1 MTRVRVILCLVLILF
16 ASGTRA
22 QQSMDP
28 LPCSYYSGQ
37 QETLAAAVGAN
48 SRSVLWV
55 HRQGKDFPPC
65 LDVLPSK
72 SPYWIVNRDDRNRRF
87 YVFTHDAISGV
98 YSSSTRRNNFVT
110 LDELSRGVENISAA
124 GPSVG
129 NELPITRFASDVYA
143 SENYSDLKLVL
154 SGTLAG
160 ILLAIGLWRRDQKWG
175 LIAARAAAGCPL
187 ALYAGGMPGFILWML
202 TLPWI
207 FAAFLPVRITLGATA
222 LIVVMDQLTG
232 LRYGDFSPL
241 QGYFGPG
248 IRFYGV
254 GNELLGIITGTL
266 AVCVSK
272 RYRVYAC
279 IGCVLF
285 FGNASL
291 GADFGAVVTFAAL
304 IATDTIPRLS
314 WFGKLT
320 KPTVLLASIIIG
332 IITAFAAAVLDMV
345 FSPHMS
351 HGGAALAS
359 ASSKQSGIVQLF
371 DIIWR
376 KVLMNIEI
384 ALRPPTMVAF
394 LAVVV
399 LTWLGR
405 RVFVVR
411 LPWQSGIHYLSLAVV
426 LSLVFNDSGVV
437 TALMALLPALAMIPE
452 VHKSN
457 G

>member
-37 QETLAAAVGAN
+37 QETLAAAVGA
-48 SRSVLWV
+48 STRSVLWV

-110 LDELSRGVENISAA
+110 LDELSRGVENIPAA

-129 NELPITRFASDVYA
+129 NELPITRFASNVYA
-143 SENYSDLKLVL
+143 SEDHSDLKLVL

-160 ILLAIGLWRRDQKWG
+160 ILLAIGLWRREQKWG

-187 ALYAGGMPGFILWML
+187 ALYAGGTPGLILWML

-207 FAAFLPVRITLGATA
+207 LAALLPVRITLGVTA
-222 LIVVMDQLTG
+222 VIVVIDQFTG

-266 AVCVSK
+266 AVCVPK
-272 RYRVYAC
+272 VYRVHAC
-279 IGCVLF
+279 IACVLF

-304 IATDTIPRLS
+304 AAMDILLS
-314 WFGKLT
+314 FNLFRSRKTEWLLV
-320 KPTVLLASIIIG
+320 PAVLIG
-332 IITAFAAAVLDMV
+332 MIAAVVAAWLDMM
-345 FSPHMS
+345 FSPKMS
-351 HGGAALAS
+351 HAGAAMTA
-359 ASSKQSGIVQLF
+359 AKTSGVGHLIDIVG
-371 DIIWR
+371 R

-399 LTWLGR
+399 LIWLGR

-411 LPWQSGIHYLSLAVV
+411 LPWQSGTRYLSLAVV

-452 VHKSN
+452 VHQSN

>member
-72 SPYWIVNRDDRNRRF
+72 PPYWIVNRDDKNRRF

-110 LDELSRGVENISAA
+110 LDELSRGVENIPAA

-129 NELPITRFASDVYA
+129 NELPITRFASNVYA
-143 SENYSDLKLVL
+143 SEDHSDLKLVL

-160 ILLAIGLWRRDQKWG
+160 ILLAIGLWRREQKWG

-187 ALYAGGMPGFILWML
+187 ALYAGGTPGLILWML

-207 FAAFLPVRITLGATA
+207 LAAFLPVRVTLGATA

-266 AVCVSK
+266 AVCIPKV
-272 RYRVYAC
+272 YRVHAC
-279 IGCVLF
+279 IACVLF

-304 IATDTIPRLS
+304 AAIDILRSFNFFRSRKTE
-314 WFGKLT
+314 W
-320 KPTVLLASIIIG
+320 LLAPAVLIG
-332 IITAFAAAVLDMV
+332 MITAVAAAWLDMM
-345 FSPHMS
+345 FSPKMS
-351 HGGAALAS
+351 HAGAAMTA
-359 ASSKQSGIVQLF
+359 AKTSGVGHLIDIVG
-371 DIIWR
+371 R

-399 LTWLGR
+399 LIWLGR
-405 RVFVVR
+405 WVFVVR
-411 LPWQSGIHYLSLAVV
+411 LPWQSGIRYLSLAAV
-426 LSLVFNDSGVV
+426 LGLVFNDSGVV

-452 VHKSN
+452 VHQSN

>member
-16 ASGTRA
+16 ASGTHA

-72 SPYWIVNRDDRNRRF
+72 PLYWIVNRDDRNRRF

-110 LDELSRGVENISAA
+110 LDELSRGVENIPAA

-129 NELPITRFASDVYA
+129 NELPITRFASNVYA
-143 SENYSDLKLVL
+143 SEDHSDLKLVL

-160 ILLAIGLWRRDQKWG
+160 ILLAIGLWRREQKWG
-175 LIAARAAAGCPL
+175 LVAARAAAGCPL
-187 ALYAGGMPGFILWML
+187 ALYAGGTPGLILWML

-207 FAAFLPVRITLGATA
+207 LAAFLPVRITLGATA

-266 AVCVSK
+266 AVCVPK
-272 RYRVYAC
+272 KFRVIAAVAC
-279 IGCVLF
+279 VAF

-304 IATDTIPRLS
+304 AAMDILRSFNLFRSRKTE
-314 WFGKLT
+314 W
-320 KPTVLLASIIIG
+320 LLAPAVLIG
-332 IITAFAAAVLDMV
+332 MITAVAAAWLDMM
-345 FSPHMS
+345 FSPKMS
-351 HGGAALAS
+351 HAGAAMS
-359 ASSKQSGIVQLF
+359 AAKTSGVGHLIDIVG
-371 DIIWR
+371 R

-399 LTWLGR
+399 LIWLGR

-411 LPWQSGIHYLSLAVV
+411 LPWQSGIRYLNLAVV

-452 VHKSN
+452 VHQSN

>member
-16 ASGTRA
+16 GSGTRA
-22 QQSMDP
+22 QQSIDP

-37 QETLAAAVGAN
+37 QDTLAAAVAAN

-65 LDVLPSK
+65 IDVHPAK
-72 SPYWIVNRDDRNRRF
+72 PPHWIVNREDRNRRF

-98 YSSSTRRNNFVT
+98 YSSSTRRNDFVT
-110 LDELSRGVENISAA
+110 LDELSRGVENLSAA
-124 GPSVG
+124 GPSDG
-129 NELPITRFASDVYA
+129 KALPIIQFASNVYA
-143 SENYSDLKLVL
+143 AEYRSDLKLIL

-160 ILLAIGLWRRDQKWG
+160 ILLAIGLWKRDQKWG

-187 ALYAGGMPGFILWML
+187 ALYAGGTPGLIFWML
-202 TLPWI
+202 ISPW
-207 FAAFLPVRITLGATA
+207 FLSAFIPVRITLGITT
-222 LIVVMDQLTG
+222 LIVLLDQITG
-232 LRYGDFSPL
+232 LRLGDFSPL
-241 QGYFGPG
+241 QGYFGSG

-266 AVCVSK
+266 AVCVPK
-272 RYRVYAC
+272 KFRVQSA
-279 IGCVLF
+279 IACVLF

-304 IATDTIPRLS
+304 AAMDILRSFNHFRSRKTE
-314 WFGKLT
+314 W
-320 KPTVLLASIIIG
+320 LLAPAVLVG
-332 IITAFAAAVLDMV
+332 MITAVGAAWLDMM
-345 FSPHMS
+345 FSPKMS
-351 HGGAALAS
+351 HAGAAMTA
-359 ASSKQSGIVQLF
+359 AKTSGVGHLIDIV
-371 DIIWR
+371 WR
-376 KVLMNIEI
+376 KVLMNVEI
-384 ALRPPTMVAF
+384 ALRPPTLVAF
-394 LAVVV
+394 LAVA
-399 LTWLGR
+399 LLIWLGR

-411 LPWQSGIHYLSLAVV
+411 LPWQSGIRYLSLAAA

-452 VHKSN
+452 VHQSN

>member
-1 MTRVRVILCLVLILF
+1 
-16 ASGTRA
+16 
-22 QQSMDP
+22 
-28 LPCSYYSGQ
+28 
-37 QETLAAAVGAN
+37 LAAAVGAN

-72 SPYWIVNRDDRNRRF
+72 SPYWIVNRNDGNRRF

-110 LDELSRGVENISAA
+110 LDELSRGVENIPAA

-129 NELPITRFASDVYA
+129 NELPITRFASNVYA
-143 SENYSDLKLVL
+143 SEDHSDLKLVL

-160 ILLAIGLWRRDQKWG
+160 ILLAIGLWKREQKWG
-175 LIAARAAAGCPL
+175 LVAARAAAGCPL
-187 ALYAGGMPGFILWML
+187 ALYAGGAPGLILWML

-207 FAAFLPVRITLGATA
+207 LAAFLPVRITLGVTA
-222 LIVVMDQLTG
+222 LIVVLDQLTG

-266 AVCVSK
+266 AVCVPK
-272 RYRVYAC
+272 KFRVIAALAC
-279 IGCVLF
+279 VAF

-304 IATDTIPRLS
+304 AAMDILLS
-314 WFGKLT
+314 FNLFRSRKTEW
-320 KPTVLLASIIIG
+320 LLAPAVLIG
-332 IITAFAAAVLDMV
+332 MITAVAAAWLDMM
-345 FSPHMS
+345 FSPKMS
-351 HGGAALAS
+351 HAGAAMS
-359 ASSKQSGIVQLF
+359 AAKTSGVGHLIDIVG
-371 DIIWR
+371 R

-399 LTWLGR
+399 LIWLGR

-411 LPWQSGIHYLSLAVV
+411 LPWQSGIHYLSLAAV

-437 TALMALLPALAMIPE
+437 TALMSLLPALAMIPE
-452 VHKSN
+452 VHQSN

>member
-1 MTRVRVILCLVLILF
+1 
-16 ASGTRA
+16 
-22 QQSMDP
+22 MDP

-110 LDELSRGVENISAA
+110 LDELSRGVENIPAA

-129 NELPITRFASDVYA
+129 NELPITRFASNVYA
-143 SENYSDLKLVL
+143 SEDHSDLKLVL

-160 ILLAIGLWRRDQKWG
+160 ILLAIGLWRREQKWG

-187 ALYAGGMPGFILWML
+187 ALYAGGTPGLILWML

-207 FAAFLPVRITLGATA
+207 LAALLPVRITLGVTA
-222 LIVVMDQLTG
+222 VIVVIDQFTG

-266 AVCVSK
+266 AVCVPK
-272 RYRVYAC
+272 VYRVHAC
-279 IGCVLF
+279 IACVLF

-304 IATDTIPRLS
+304 AAMDILLS
-314 WFGKLT
+314 FNLFRSRKTEWLLV
-320 KPTVLLASIIIG
+320 PAVLIG
-332 IITAFAAAVLDMV
+332 MITAVVAAWLDMM
-345 FSPHMS
+345 FSPKMS
-351 HGGAALAS
+351 HAGAAMTA
-359 ASSKQSGIVQLF
+359 AKTSGVGHLIDIVG
-371 DIIWR
+371 R

-399 LTWLGR
+399 LIWLGR

-411 LPWQSGIHYLSLAVV
+411 LPWQSGTRYLSLAVV

-452 VHKSN
+452 VHQSN

>member
-22 QQSMDP
+22 QQSP
-28 LPCSYYSGQ
+28 LPCSYVNGH

-48 SRSVLWV
+48 TRSVLWV

-72 SPYWIVNRDDRNRRF
+72 PPYWIVNRDDRNRRF

-110 LDELSRGVENISAA
+110 LDELSRGVENIPAA

-129 NELPITRFASDVYA
+129 NELPITRFASNVYA

-160 ILLAIGLWRRDQKWG
+160 ILLAIGLWRREQKWG

-207 FAAFLPVRITLGATA
+207 FAAFLPVRVTLGATA

-266 AVCVSK
+266 AVCVPK
-272 RYRVYAC
+272 KFRVIAALAC
-279 IGCVLF
+279 VAF

-291 GADFGAVVTFAAL
+291 GADFGAVVTFTALAAIDIL
-304 IATDTIPRLS
+304 QSLNLFRSRKTE
-314 WFGKLT
+314 W
-320 KPTVLLASIIIG
+320 LLAPAVLIG
-332 IITAFAAAVLDMV
+332 MITAVAAAWLDMM
-345 FSPHMS
+345 FSPKMS
-351 HGGAALAS
+351 HAGAAMTA
-359 ASSKQSGIVQLF
+359 AKTSGVGHLIDIVG
-371 DIIWR
+371 R

-384 ALRPPTMVAF
+384 ALRPATMVAF

-399 LTWLGR
+399 LIWLGR

-411 LPWQSGIHYLSLAVV
+411 LPWQSSIHYLSLAVV

>member
-72 SPYWIVNRDDRNRRF
+72 PPYWIVNRDDKNRRF

-110 LDELSRGVENISAA
+110 LDELSRGVENIPAA

-129 NELPITRFASDVYA
+129 NELPITRFASNVYA
-143 SENYSDLKLVL
+143 SEDHSDLKLVL

-160 ILLAIGLWRRDQKWG
+160 ILLAIGLWRREQKWG

-187 ALYAGGMPGFILWML
+187 ALYAGGTPGLILWML

-207 FAAFLPVRITLGATA
+207 LAAFLPVRVTLGATA

-266 AVCVSK
+266 AVCVPK
-272 RYRVYAC
+272 KFRVIAALAC
-279 IGCVLF
+279 VAF

-304 IATDTIPRLS
+304 AAIDILRSFNFFRSRKTE
-314 WFGKLT
+314 W
-320 KPTVLLASIIIG
+320 LLAPAVLIG
-332 IITAFAAAVLDMV
+332 MITAVAAAWLDMM
-345 FSPHMS
+345 FSPKMS
-351 HGGAALAS
+351 HAGAAMTA
-359 ASSKQSGIVQLF
+359 AKTSGVGHLIDIVG
-371 DIIWR
+371 R

-399 LTWLGR
+399 LIWLGR
-405 RVFVVR
+405 WVFVVR
-411 LPWQSGIHYLSLAVV
+411 LPWQSGIRYLSLAVV

-452 VHKSN
+452 VHQSN

>member
-1 MTRVRVILCLVLILF
+1 
-16 ASGTRA
+16 
-22 QQSMDP
+22 MDP

-72 SPYWIVNRDDRNRRF
+72 PPYWIVNRDDRNRRF

-110 LDELSRGVENISAA
+110 LDELSRGVENIPAA

-129 NELPITRFASDVYA
+129 NELPITRFASNVYA
-143 SENYSDLKLVL
+143 SEDHSDLKLVL

-160 ILLAIGLWRRDQKWG
+160 ILLAIGLWRREQKWG

-187 ALYAGGMPGFILWML
+187 ALYAGGTPGLILWML

-207 FAAFLPVRITLGATA
+207 LAAFLPVRVTLGATA

-266 AVCVSK
+266 AVCVPK
-272 RYRVYAC
+272 KFRVIAALAC
-279 IGCVLF
+279 VAF

-304 IATDTIPRLS
+304 AAIDILRSFNFFRSRKTE
-314 WFGKLT
+314 W
-320 KPTVLLASIIIG
+320 LLAPAVLIG
-332 IITAFAAAVLDMV
+332 MITAVAAAWLDMM
-345 FSPHMS
+345 FSPKMS
-351 HGGAALAS
+351 HAGAAMTA
-359 ASSKQSGIVQLF
+359 AKTSGVGHLIDIVG
-371 DIIWR
+371 R

-399 LTWLGR
+399 LIWLGR
-405 RVFVVR
+405 WVFVVR
-411 LPWQSGIHYLSLAVV
+411 LPWQSGIRYLSLAAV
-426 LSLVFNDSGVV
+426 LGLVFNDSGVV

-452 VHKSN
+452 VHQSN

>member
-1 MTRVRVILCLVLILF
+1 
-16 ASGTRA
+16 
-22 QQSMDP
+22 MDP

-72 SPYWIVNRDDRNRRF
+72 PPYWIVNRDDKNRRF

-110 LDELSRGVENISAA
+110 LDELSRGVENIPAA

-129 NELPITRFASDVYA
+129 NELPITRFASNVYA
-143 SENYSDLKLVL
+143 SEDHSDLKLVL

-160 ILLAIGLWRRDQKWG
+160 ILLAIGLWRREQKWG

-187 ALYAGGMPGFILWML
+187 ALYAGGTPGLILWML

-207 FAAFLPVRITLGATA
+207 LAAFLPVRVTLGATA

-266 AVCVSK
+266 AVCVPK
-272 RYRVYAC
+272 KFRVIAALAC
-279 IGCVLF
+279 VAF

-304 IATDTIPRLS
+304 AAIDILRSFNFFRSRKTE
-314 WFGKLT
+314 W
-320 KPTVLLASIIIG
+320 LLAPAVLIG
-332 IITAFAAAVLDMV
+332 MITAVAAAWLDMM
-345 FSPHMS
+345 FSPKMS
-351 HGGAALAS
+351 HAGAAMTA
-359 ASSKQSGIVQLF
+359 AKTSGVGHLIDIVG
-371 DIIWR
+371 R

-399 LTWLGR
+399 LIWLGR
-405 RVFVVR
+405 WVFVVR
-411 LPWQSGIHYLSLAVV
+411 LPWQSGIRYLSLAAV
-426 LSLVFNDSGVV
+426 LGLVFNDSGVV

-452 VHKSN
+452 VHQSN

>member
-72 SPYWIVNRDDRNRRF
+72 PPYWIVNRDDKNRRF

-110 LDELSRGVENISAA
+110 LDELSRGVENIPAA

-129 NELPITRFASDVYA
+129 NELPITRFASNVYA
-143 SENYSDLKLVL
+143 SEDHSDLKLVL

-160 ILLAIGLWRRDQKWG
+160 ILLAIGLWRREQKWG

-187 ALYAGGMPGFILWML
+187 ALYAGGTPGLILWML

-207 FAAFLPVRITLGATA
+207 LAAFLPVRVTLGATA

-266 AVCVSK
+266 AVCVPK
-272 RYRVYAC
+272 KFRVIAALAC
-279 IGCVLF
+279 VAF

-304 IATDTIPRLS
+304 AAIDILRSFNFFRSRKTE
-314 WFGKLT
+314 W
-320 KPTVLLASIIIG
+320 LLAPAVLIG
-332 IITAFAAAVLDMV
+332 MITAVAAAWLDMM
-345 FSPHMS
+345 FSPKMS
-351 HGGAALAS
+351 HAGAAMTA
-359 ASSKQSGIVQLF
+359 AKTSGVGHLIDIVG
-371 DIIWR
+371 R

-399 LTWLGR
+399 LIWLGR

-411 LPWQSGIHYLSLAVV
+411 LPWQSGIHYLSLAAV

-452 VHKSN
+452 VHQSN

>member
-1 MTRVRVILCLVLILF
+1 
-16 ASGTRA
+16 
-22 QQSMDP
+22 MDP

-72 SPYWIVNRDDRNRRF
+72 PPYWIVNRDDKNRRF

-110 LDELSRGVENISAA
+110 LDELSRGVENIPAA

-129 NELPITRFASDVYA
+129 NELPITRFASNVYA

-160 ILLAIGLWRRDQKWG
+160 ILLAIGLWRREQKWG

-187 ALYAGGMPGFILWML
+187 ALYAGGTPGLILWML

-207 FAAFLPVRITLGATA
+207 LAAFLPVRVTLGATA

-266 AVCVSK
+266 AVCVPK
-272 RYRVYAC
+272 KFRVIAALAC
-279 IGCVLF
+279 VAF

-304 IATDTIPRLS
+304 AAIDILRSFNFFRSRKTE
-314 WFGKLT
+314 W
-320 KPTVLLASIIIG
+320 LLAPAVLIG
-332 IITAFAAAVLDMV
+332 MITAVAAAWLDMM
-345 FSPHMS
+345 FSPKMS
-351 HGGAALAS
+351 HAGAAMTA
-359 ASSKQSGIVQLF
+359 AKTSGVGHLIDIVG
-371 DIIWR
+371 R

-399 LTWLGR
+399 LIWLGR
-405 RVFVVR
+405 WVFVVR
-411 LPWQSGIHYLSLAVV
+411 LPWQSGIRYLSLAAV
-426 LSLVFNDSGVV
+426 LGLVFNDSGVV

-452 VHKSN
+452 VHQSN

>member
-72 SPYWIVNRDDRNRRF
+72 PPYWIVNRDDKNRRF

-110 LDELSRGVENISAA
+110 LDELSRGVENIPAA

-129 NELPITRFASDVYA
+129 NELPITRFASNVYA

-160 ILLAIGLWRRDQKWG
+160 ILLAIGLWRREQKWG

-187 ALYAGGMPGFILWML
+187 ALYAGGTPGLILWML

-207 FAAFLPVRITLGATA
+207 LAAFLPVRVTLGATA

-266 AVCVSK
+266 AVCVPK
-272 RYRVYAC
+272 KFRVIAALAC
-279 IGCVLF
+279 VAF

-304 IATDTIPRLS
+304 AAIDILRSFNFFRSRKTE
-314 WFGKLT
+314 W
-320 KPTVLLASIIIG
+320 LLAPAVLIG
-332 IITAFAAAVLDMV
+332 MITAVAAAWLDMM
-345 FSPHMS
+345 FSPKMS
-351 HGGAALAS
+351 HAGAAMTA
-359 ASSKQSGIVQLF
+359 AKTSGVGHLIDIVG
-371 DIIWR
+371 R

-399 LTWLGR
+399 LIWLGR

-411 LPWQSGIHYLSLAVV
+411 LPWQSGIHYLCLAAV

-452 VHKSN
+452 VHQSN

>member
-22 QQSMDP
+22 QQSIDP
-28 LPCSYYSGQ
+28 LPCCYYSGQ
-37 QETLAAAVGAN
+37 QETLAAAVGAK

-65 LDVLPSK
+65 LDVIPSK

-129 NELPITRFASDVYA
+129 KEPPITRFASNVYA

-160 ILLAIGLWRRDQKWG
+160 ILLAIGLWKREQKWG
-175 LIAARAAAGCPL
+175 LVAARAAAGCPL

-207 FAAFLPVRITLGATA
+207 FAAFLPVRVTLGATA

-266 AVCVSK
+266 AVCVPK
-272 RYRVYAC
+272 KFRVIAALAC
-279 IGCVLF
+279 VAF

-291 GADFGAVVTFAAL
+291 GADFGAVVTFTALAAIDIL
-304 IATDTIPRLS
+304 QSLNLFRSRMTE
-314 WFGKLT
+314 W
-320 KPTVLLASIIIG
+320 LLAPAVLIG
-332 IITAFAAAVLDMV
+332 MITAVAAAWLDMM
-345 FSPHMS
+345 FSPKMS
-351 HGGAALAS
+351 HAGAAMTA
-359 ASSKQSGIVQLF
+359 AKTSGVGHLIDIVG
-371 DIIWR
+371 R

-384 ALRPPTMVAF
+384 ALRPATMVAF

-399 LTWLGR
+399 LIWLGR

-411 LPWQSGIHYLSLAVV
+411 LPWQSSIHYLSLAVV

>member
-1 MTRVRVILCLVLILF
+1 
-16 ASGTRA
+16 
-22 QQSMDP
+22 
-28 LPCSYYSGQ
+28 
-37 QETLAAAVGAN
+37 
-48 SRSVLWV
+48 LWV

-72 SPYWIVNRDDRNRRF
+72 PPYWIVNRDDRNRRF
-87 YVFTHDAISGV
+87 YVFTHDAISRV

-110 LDELSRGVENISAA
+110 LDELSRGVENIPAA

-129 NELPITRFASDVYA
+129 NELPITRFASNVYA
-143 SENYSDLKLVL
+143 SEDHSDLKLVL

-160 ILLAIGLWRRDQKWG
+160 ILLAIGLWRREQKWG

-187 ALYAGGMPGFILWML
+187 ALYAGGMPGFILWIL

-207 FAAFLPVRITLGATA
+207 FAAFLPVRVTLGATA

-266 AVCVSK
+266 AVCVPK
-272 RYRVYAC
+272 KFRVIAALAC
-279 IGCVLF
+279 VAF

-291 GADFGAVVTFAAL
+291 GADFGAVVTFTALAAIDIL
-304 IATDTIPRLS
+304 QSLNLFRSRKTE
-314 WFGKLT
+314 W
-320 KPTVLLASIIIG
+320 LLAPAVLIG
-332 IITAFAAAVLDMV
+332 MITAVAAAWLDMM
-345 FSPHMS
+345 FSPKMS
-351 HGGAALAS
+351 HAGAAMS
-359 ASSKQSGIVQLF
+359 AAKTSGVGHLIDIVG
-371 DIIWR
+371 R

-452 VHKSN
+452 VHQSN

>member
-1 MTRVRVILCLVLILF
+1 
-16 ASGTRA
+16 
-22 QQSMDP
+22 MDP

-72 SPYWIVNRDDRNRRF
+72 PPYWIVNRDDKNRRF

-110 LDELSRGVENISAA
+110 LDELSRGVENIPAA

-129 NELPITRFASDVYA
+129 NELPITRFASNVYA
-143 SENYSDLKLVL
+143 SEDHSDLKLVL

-160 ILLAIGLWRRDQKWG
+160 ILLAIGLWRREQKWG

-187 ALYAGGMPGFILWML
+187 ALYAGGTPGLILWML

-207 FAAFLPVRITLGATA
+207 LAAFLPVRITLGATA

-266 AVCVSK
+266 AVCIPKV
-272 RYRVYAC
+272 YRVHAC
-279 IGCVLF
+279 IACVLF

-291 GADFGAVVTFAAL
+291 GADFGAVVAFAAL
-304 IATDTIPRLS
+304 AAMDILRSFNLFRSRKTE
-314 WFGKLT
+314 W
-320 KPTVLLASIIIG
+320 LLAPAVLIG
-332 IITAFAAAVLDMV
+332 MITAVAAAWLDMM
-345 FSPHMS
+345 FSPKMS
-351 HGGAALAS
+351 HAGAAMS
-359 ASSKQSGIVQLF
+359 AAKTSGVGHLIDIVG
-371 DIIWR
+371 R

-399 LTWLGR
+399 LIWLGR

-452 VHKSN
+452 VHQSN